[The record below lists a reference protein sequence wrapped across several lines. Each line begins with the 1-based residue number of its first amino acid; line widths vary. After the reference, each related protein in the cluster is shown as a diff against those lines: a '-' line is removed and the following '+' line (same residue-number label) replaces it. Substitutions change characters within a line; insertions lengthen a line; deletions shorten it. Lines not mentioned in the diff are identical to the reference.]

1 MSGLNARDLTKQIE
15 LLCNEKAV
23 EFSAQGYKNINGE
36 LIWECVSS
44 QYEGMQP
51 NIHQIVSDILSLK
64 PAHYMNWLMVR
75 VYKGEDI

>member
-1 MSGLNARDLTKQIE
+1 MNELGRRELTKQIE
-15 LLCNEKAV
+15 LLCNEKAF

-44 QYEGMQP
+44 QYEGDQP
-51 NIHQIVSDILSLK
+51 NIHQIVNDILSLK
-64 PAHYMNWLMVR
+64 AASYMNWLMVR